1 MEINT
6 ASRLNSLTMKKHVE
20 LLEILELPQL
30 MESSIREEK
39 YDDALELA
47 AYVQKLRI
55 KLGSIP
61 IYNNVRLSNAMI
73 SKQLISIIKYHFRMS
88 SKPLNRPGM

>member
-55 KLGSIP
+55 KLGNIP
-61 IYNNVRLSNAMI
+61 IYNNVSLSIAAI
-73 SKQLISIIKYHFRMS
+73 
-88 SKPLNRPGM
+88 

>member
-1 MEINT
+1 MIVGDEFVKTTLEINT

-55 KLGSIP
+55 KLGNIP
-61 IYNNVRLSNAMI
+61 IYNNVRLSNV
-73 SKQLISIIKYHFRMS
+73 L
-88 SKPLNRPGM
+88 

>member
-1 MEINT
+1 MKTTLEINS

-39 YDDALELA
+39 YEDALELA
-47 AYVQKLRI
+47 AYVQKL
-55 KLGSIP
+55 GSKFD
-61 IYNNVRLSNAMI
+61 NVPVINVSN
-73 SKQLISIIKYHFRMS
+73 
-88 SKPLNRPGM
+88 